1 MQVEPCEIPLIEDAA
16 GGAVRGIANQP
27 EADKHKRC
35 LITLLLEAVKYGGMY
50 FHDRHYFF
58 KQEATDDR

>member
-27 EADKHKRC
+27 EADKKHKKFFTMPGKL
-35 LITLLLEAVKYGGMY
+35 LIERGSK
-50 FHDRHYFF
+50 
-58 KQEATDDR
+58 K